1 MDSYLEIVNELL
13 NELLEIKQ
21 HGNELISVSVYLF
34 SNGIVVAHEPPLT
47 DLYVFMCDAFSQ

>member
-34 SNGIVVAHEPPLT
+34 NNGIVVAYEPPLT
-47 DLYVFMCDAFSQ
+47 D